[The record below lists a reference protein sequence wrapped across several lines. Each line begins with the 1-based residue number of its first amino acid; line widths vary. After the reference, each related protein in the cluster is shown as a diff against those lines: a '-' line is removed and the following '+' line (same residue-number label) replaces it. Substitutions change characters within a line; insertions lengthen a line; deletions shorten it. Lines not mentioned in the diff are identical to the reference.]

1 MLEFSLPNNDIRLSN
16 IFDHLQNAQENLHLQ
31 HFSVSQTTLDQ
42 VKQLIIIKKQLI
54 IIKKQLIIIKTF

>member
-31 HFSVSQTTLDQ
+31 DFSVSQTTLDQ
-42 VKQLIIIKKQLI
+42 VKQLIIII
-54 IIKKQLIIIKTF
+54 KQLIIIKTF